1 MSALN
6 KKFGIGVFWTFLEV
20 LLSKGAQT
28 LFTLLLASILAP
40 EAFGLIAIVAVVFE
54 LSNAMVNAGFTQAL
68 IRAKSISDNEL
79 STAFWSN
86 LGISIVLYIV
96 VFIFS
101 GHLAIFYEEPVIE
114 PMVQVM
120 GVAVI
125 INAFRVVQTAILS
138 RDMNFKSQ
146 MVSAT
151 TGTIVSGVVALILA
165 YHGAGVWSLVA
176 QMLISQAVATACL
189 WIMSGWLPNFV
200 FQRETFKKLFDFGK
214 YLVVANIFNILFKNS
229 YALVIAKL
237 FSPEATGLYYMANKI
252 TKLLSQQMTNVVQR
266 VSFPVLSTFQGD
278 NKLLREK
285 YSQIMKLTV
294 FVMAFVMLGLGVFA
308 QPLFSALL
316 SDKWADSVIFLQ
328 ILCLSGLLYPAHAL
342 NVNILMVKG
351 RTDLNL
357 RLNLIKKAIQIVV
370 LLLSIPY
377 GVIGI
382 VAGQV
387 VTSVLSLL
395 PNTFYTSR
403 IIGYTARRQFFD
415 IAKPVVSA
423 FFAVIVF
430 LLFMQVDADFLI
442 LKQIVGGVLACVA
455 YLLISI
461 AIRAEGAV
469 LILKRLGSLRRG

>member
-1 MSALN
+1 MPALN
-6 KKFGIGVFWTFLEV
+6 KKMGVSIFWTFLEV
-20 LLSKGAQT
+20 VLSRGAQT
-28 LFTLLLASILAP
+28 IFTLLLASILAP

-68 IRAKSISDNEL
+68 IRAKTISDDEL

-86 LGISIVLYIV
+86 LGISGILYLL
-96 VFIFS
+96 IFMVS
-101 GHLAIFYEEPVIE
+101 GSIAEFYEVPVIE

-176 QMLISQAVATACL
+176 QMLISQAVATAYL
-189 WIMSGWLPNFV
+189 WVLSGWLPKFV
-200 FQRETFKKLFDFGK
+200 FQREAFKQLFDFGK

-252 TKLLSQQMTNVVQR
+252 TKVLSQQMTNVVQR
-266 VSFPVLSTFQGD
+266 VSFPMLSTFQDD
-278 NKLLREK
+278 NELLREK

-308 QPLFSALL
+308 QPLFSTLL
-316 SDKWADSVIFLQ
+316 SDKWADSVVFLQ

-370 LLLSIPY
+370 LLLSIPH
-377 GVIGI
+377 GVVGI

-387 VTSVLSLL
+387 VASVLSLL

-403 IIGYTARRQFFD
+403 IIGYTARKQFFD
-415 IAKPVVSA
+415 VAKPVFSA
-423 FFAVIVF
+423 LCAVIMF
-430 LLFMQVDADFLI
+430 LLFMQIDAELVI
-442 LKQIVGGVLACVA
+442 LKQIAGGVLACVA
-455 YLLISI
+455 YLFVSI

-469 LILKRLGSLRRG
+469 FILKRLGSLRRG